1 MNMKK
6 KTRHKFV
13 GTILFILLVV
23 VIYFSN
29 ISVLLFPS
37 QEENLKEKLEAGVLT
52 KDFVIIQEI
61 TAQKEYFQGAEIL
74 LSSSAATRLTES
86 TALFLD
92 ARYNVLYSYNF
103 TNEDLFEPKYLL
115 FKLPK
120 KVHIGKGGKITL
132 CLFSPMADKA
142 NYLSVPRNPSGK
154 IGSLYVK
161 PVAGDNIMDTL
172 KSSGQT
178 FMLEGSL
185 CLRTYETDYAYLNW
199 FKIFL
204 LFLAGLV
211 ALLPLYIEKAKLQVA
226 KLKFVPE
233 NIYVILALIFGLFL
247 VFLTPPLQTP
257 DEHDHLN
264 RAYQV
269 AEGNIFQFHS
279 TVPLSLIQL
288 FNAFESMNFHSYKK
302 TSFHEIFNQTKVE
315 LNPHIR
321 TEIFARDFTLSYIP
335 QALGMSVGRML
346 SRSPV
351 ELLYMGRL
359 FNLMFSIFLIY
370 LAIRNMPVLKWTMF
384 LLGLMPMTIFL
395 CASLSKDAMLIGAAF
410 LLFALFLKCAY
421 GTGDHV
427 SGKNLLLIFGLSFL
441 LTSGRPV
448 YGIIVGLFF
457 LIPISKIGSWKKYV
471 MVFTAL
477 VVTVLL
483 AAQSTSVVNAIKQ
496 KQQAAIVA
504 GSGDNTQYE
513 DFRREGRVTFP
524 ENVSRDAQRRFIL
537 ENPVQ
542 YGQILFNT
550 LTYYGHFYL
559 ESFVGILGWL
569 NKPLPGWLITLY
581 LFMLLITAIL
591 LGNQGIKISWR
602 DKVVAAVLFVGG
614 VVLIETG
621 LYLTW
626 TPVGQ
631 DYIEGVQGRYFIPLA
646 PVLFLIFY
654 SRFFGQFSTDRPQAP
669 QSKKSVAAK
678 GKSLPAFERPAIYN
692 FLYLLISFFCLVS
705 LFISVYVVLKGY
717 YVLTV

>member
-1 MNMKK
+1 MKK
-6 KTRHKFV
+6 KARYQF
-13 GTILFILLVV
+13 GSLLFFILS
-23 VIYFSN
+23 VIIINFSKV
-29 ISVLLFPS
+29 SFLLFPS
-37 QEENLKEKLEAGVLT
+37 QEEVLKGKLEVGALA
-52 KDFVIIQEI
+52 KDFLVIQEI
-61 TAQKEYFQGAEIL
+61 TAKKEYFQGVEIL
-74 LSSSAATRLTES
+74 LTSAIVNRLNQGTLMITDS
-86 TALFLD
+86 
-92 ARYNVLYSYNF
+92 RYNNLYTTNF
-103 TNEDLFEPKYLL
+103 TNENLYEPQYLF
-115 FKLPK
+115 FKLPEKVRVGRGK
-120 KVHIGKGGKITL
+120 KLYV
-132 CLFSPMADKA
+132 CLFSTTSDKD
-142 NYLSVPRNPSGK
+142 NYIGVPRNPSGK
-154 IGSLYVK
+154 IGPLYVK
-161 PVAGDNIMDTL
+161 RVIDNSIVSTL
-172 KSSGQT
+172 KSASPA
-178 FMLEGSL
+178 FLLEGGL
-185 CLRTYETDYAYLNW
+185 GIRVYESNYGFVNGG
-199 FKIFL
+199 KIFL
-204 LFLAGLV
+204 LFLAGAV
-211 ALLPLYIEKAKLQVA
+211 ALLWLYAENIKARVR

-233 NIYVILALIFGLFL
+233 KIYVVVAFVFGLVM

-264 RAYQV
+264 RVYQV
-269 AEGNIFQFHS
+269 SEGNIFQFQS
-279 TVPLSLIQL
+279 TVPSSLVGL
-288 FNAFESMNFHSYKK
+288 FDAFESMNFHSYEK
-302 TSFHEIFNQTKVE
+302 TSLSEIIEQTKVE

-321 TEIFARDFTLSYIP
+321 TPIFARNFTLSYMP
-335 QALGMSVGRML
+335 QALGIFAGRML
-346 SRSPV
+346 NRSPV
-351 ELLYMGRL
+351 ELLYLGRL
-359 FNLMFSIFLIY
+359 FNLIVSIILIFS
-370 LAIRNMPVLKWTMF
+370 AIRTTPVLKWTLF

-395 CASLSKDAMLIGAAF
+395 CASLSKDAMLIGASF
-410 LLFALFLKCAY
+410 LLFALFLRGAY
-421 GTGDHV
+421 SAQDNV
-427 SGKNLLLIFGLSFL
+427 SVKSLLLIFGLSFL

-471 MVFTAL
+471 MVFAAL
-477 VVTVLL
+477 VMTVLL

-654 SRFFGQFSTDRPQAP
+654 SRFFGQFSPDRPQAP